1 MNIKDYKNYILR
13 NHYDKYTGLV
23 DQIRT
28 HIHNIAK
35 NNNISLNDKNVYLN
49 ELFEILKYLNLL
61 YNNAVIMNDTCDS
74 LEEPIKS
81 LYESRKFDILYNH
94 ISKLRILNEYKKTLI
109 CSKEIHTPLIDIND
123 RLKVLVSNIG
133 MNNIKMIIDLYINKN
148 YNKETTKIIE
158 FISKI
163 FVPTGISEIKCAE
176 KEKVTDNFDLSNE
189 NIFIRKNKNSK
200 DDIVDNVYDIH
211 IYNDNNDNND
221 KTGSDTKI
229 FYNYIVIKGYFIN
242 DDINIYFK
250 TSQITHL
257 GLYNK
262 RKHIE
267 TMIDELD
274 ESQSKNFKK
283 NVLKYSRLCDI
294 ITLSISEYIKYLEDL
309 YFKYISLTNKTINQ
323 IFKDFIEKQN
333 NASDIYHI
341 IRILLLGD
349 EQAINLAGMIF
360 NLLKE
365 KKSLLH
371 ICDAIYDNLSFMSQL
386 RLKKINMILKDDT
399 KVSFTSND
407 TDYKKQILHSKYMPE
422 VVKQF
427 ALEKVAEMKLNN
439 NDYYKQLMY
448 VKTIINFPWSNPDD
462 SHFFKNK
469 LLNQSL
475 SSYIGDIENKL
486 NNLTYGHKKV
496 KEQLILQVSK
506 WISNPE
512 GKGSCIA
519 LYGPPGVGKTL
530 LAKSIGDVLD
540 IPFIQI
546 TLGGQN
552 DGELLHGHGYTYSG
566 SQPGIIVR
574 KMAEVGKNRCIL
586 YFDELDKSCAKH
598 GGSTNEISSIL
609 IHLTDPNMNKSFQ
622 DRFFQG
628 VDFPLD
634 NCIIMASFN
643 DRKLVDP
650 ILLDRFIDIEVKAY
664 SIYDK
669 IDIIKKFMIPELIKS
684 IGFKSEIE
692 IDNEILKRLIV
703 DFTMEAGVRDIKRKL
718 DLIILKLNKDYMLS
732 SYPKS
737 VNITYDNILK
747 LLDEKPMLMTKIH
760 EQPEIGIIN
769 GLYATSSGIGGIVP
783 IQIKNNYSSDTSFTF
798 KLTGSLGDVMK
809 ESIQCAF
816 TMAVNYIKDNNLL
829 KDINKELKDKFTNG
843 FHIHAPHCS
852 TPKDGP
858 SAGAVFTVC
867 FLSILL
873 KKKIKNYVAMT
884 GEIDLQGNITKI
896 GGLDH
901 KLIGAKMAGVKLVLI
916 SKENE
921 EDIIDIIKDFSDLFD
936 DSFKY
941 KIVTKIEE
949 AVKEFL
955 L

>member
-13 NHYDKYTGLV
+13 NHYDKYTNLI
-23 DQIRT
+23 DKIRT
-28 HIHNIAK
+28 HIHNISK

-61 YNNAVIMNDTCDS
+61 YNNSVMMTDICEP
-74 LEEPIKS
+74 LEEPLKS
-81 LYESRKFDILYNH
+81 LYDSHKFDILYEH
-94 ISKLRILNEYKKTLI
+94 ITKLRIIPEYRKKLI
-109 CSKEIHTPLIDIND
+109 CSKDIHTPLIDIND
-123 RLKVLVSNIG
+123 RLKILINNIG
-133 MNNIKMIIDLYINKN
+133 MNNIKMIINLYISSDRL
-148 YNKETTKIIE
+148 YNKESNKIID
-158 FISKI
+158 FFSKI
-163 FVPTGISEIKCAE
+163 FVPIGVTEIKQSE
-176 KEKVTDNFDLSNE
+176 KDKIVDNFDLMNE
-189 NIFIRKNKNSK
+189 NIFVKKNKNSK
-200 DDIVDNVYDIH
+200 DDIVDNIYDIY
-211 IYNDNNDNND
+211 IYKNEIN
-221 KTGSDTKI
+221 S
-229 FYNYIVIKGYFIN
+229 YHYYIVVKGYFIN

-274 ESQSKNFKK
+274 DSQSKNFKK

-294 ITLSISEYIKYLEDL
+294 ITLSISEYIKYLEEL
-309 YFKYISLTNKTINQ
+309 YYKYISLTNKTINQ

-333 NASDIYHI
+333 NACDIYHI

-349 EQAINLAGMIF
+349 EQSINLAGMIF

-386 RLKKINMILKDDT
+386 RLKKINMTLKDDQ
-399 KVSFTSND
+399 KINFSSPD
-407 TDYKKQILHSKYMPE
+407 TDYKKQIIHSKYMPE
-422 VVKQF
+422 IVKQF

-462 SHFFKNK
+462 THFFKNK

-475 SSYIGDIENKL
+475 QNYLSEIENKL

-506 WISNPE
+506 WISNPD

-574 KMAEVGKNRCIL
+574 KMAEVGKSRCIL

-628 VDFPLD
+628 IDFPLD

-664 SIYDK
+664 SVFDK
-669 IDIIKKFMIPELIKS
+669 IDIIKKFMLPELIKS
-684 IGFKSEIE
+684 IGFKSQIE
-692 IDNEILKRLIV
+692 FDDEILKKLIV

-732 SYPKS
+732 SYPTS
-737 VNITYDNILK
+737 VNITYDNIVK

-760 EQPEIGIIN
+760 DKSEVGIIN
-769 GLYATSSGIGGIVP
+769 GLYATSSGVGGIVP
-783 IQIKNNYSSDTSFTF
+783 IQIKNNYSSDSSFAF

-816 TMAVNYIKDNNLL
+816 TMAVNYIKDNNLIE
-829 KDINKELKDKFTNG
+829 DIQKELKDKFTNG

-858 SAGAVFTVC
+858 SAGAVFTVG
-867 FLSILL
+867 FISKLL
-873 KKKIKNYVAMT
+873 NKKIRNDVAMT
-884 GEIDLQGNITKI
+884 GEIDLLGNITKI
-896 GGLDH
+896 GGLEH
-901 KLIGAKMAGVKLVLI
+901 KLIGAKMAGIKLVLI

-921 EDIIDIIKDFSDLFD
+921 EDIVDIKKDFKDIFNND
-936 DSFKY
+936 FKY
-941 KIVTKIEE
+941 KIVKKIED
-949 AVKEFL
+949 AIDEFL

>member
-13 NHYDKYTGLV
+13 NHYDKYTNLI
-23 DQIRT
+23 DKIRT
-28 HIHNIAK
+28 HIHNISK

-61 YNNAVIMNDTCDS
+61 YNNAVMMNDTCDT
-74 LEEPIKS
+74 LEEPLKS
-81 LYESRKFDILYNH
+81 LYDSQKFDILYEH
-94 ISKLRILNEYKKTLI
+94 ISRLRLLQEYKKKLI
-109 CSKEIHTPLIDIND
+109 CSKEIHTPLIDINE
-123 RLKVLVSNIG
+123 RIKILVNNIG
-133 MNNIKMIIDLYINKN
+133 MNNINMIIELYIEKVFTKESLKMIDFY
-148 YNKETTKIIE
+148 T
-158 FISKI
+158 KI
-163 FVPTGISEIKCAE
+163 FVPIGVSEIKLIE
-176 KEKVTDNFDLSNE
+176 KEKINDNFDLMND
-189 NIFIRKNKNSK
+189 NIYIKKNKNSK
-200 DDIVDNVYDIH
+200 DDIVDNIYDIF
-211 IYNDNNDNND
+211 IYNCESS
-221 KTGSDTKI
+221 KSHL
-229 FYNYIVIKGYFIN
+229 YIVIKGYFIN

-267 TMIDELD
+267 TIIDELD
-274 ESQSKNFKK
+274 DSQSKNFKR

-294 ITLSISEYIKYLEDL
+294 ITLSISEYIKYLEEL
-309 YFKYISLTNKTINQ
+309 YYKYKSLTNKTINQ

-333 NASDIYHI
+333 NACDIYHI
-341 IRILLLGD
+341 IRVLLLGD

-365 KKSLLH
+365 KKSLIH

-386 RLKKINMILKDDT
+386 RLKKINMNIKEDI
-399 KVSFTSND
+399 KMVFNSAD

-439 NDYYKQLMY
+439 NDYYKQLLY

-462 SHFFKNK
+462 THFFKNK
-469 LLNQSL
+469 LLTQSL
-475 SSYIGDIENKL
+475 SSYISNIEDKL

-628 VDFPLD
+628 IDFPLD
-634 NCIIMASFN
+634 NCIIMTSFN

-664 SIYDK
+664 NIYDK

-692 IDNEILKRLIV
+692 FDDEILKKLII

-737 VNITYDNILK
+737 VKITYDNILK

-760 EQPEIGIIN
+760 EHPEIGIIN

-783 IQIKNNYSSDTSFTF
+783 IQIKNNYSADSSFTF

-829 KDINKELKDKFTNG
+829 EDVNKELKEKFTNG

-867 FLSILL
+867 FISKLL
-873 KKKIKNYVAMT
+873 NKKIKNELAMT
-884 GEIDLQGNITKI
+884 GEIDLLGNITKI
-896 GGLDH
+896 GGLEH
-901 KLIGAKMAGVKLVLI
+901 KLIGAKMAGIKLVLI

-921 EDIIDIIKDFSDLFD
+921 EDIIDIKKDFTDLFD
-936 DSFKY
+936 DTFKY
-941 KIVTKIEE
+941 KIISKIDE
-949 AVKEFL
+949 AIDEFIIK
-955 L
+955 

>member
-1 MNIKDYKNYILR
+1 L
-13 NHYDKYTGLV
+13 
-23 DQIRT
+23 
-28 HIHNIAK
+28 
-35 NNNISLNDKNVYLN
+35 
-49 ELFEILKYLNLL
+49 
-61 YNNAVIMNDTCDS
+61 
-74 LEEPIKS
+74 
-81 LYESRKFDILYNH
+81 
-94 ISKLRILNEYKKTLI
+94 
-109 CSKEIHTPLIDIND
+109 
-123 RLKVLVSNIG
+123 
-133 MNNIKMIIDLYINKN
+133 
-148 YNKETTKIIE
+148 
-158 FISKI
+158 
-163 FVPTGISEIKCAE
+163 
-176 KEKVTDNFDLSNE
+176 
-189 NIFIRKNKNSK
+189 
-200 DDIVDNVYDIH
+200 
-211 IYNDNNDNND
+211 
-221 KTGSDTKI
+221 
-229 FYNYIVIKGYFIN
+229 
-242 DDINIYFK
+242 
-250 TSQITHL
+250 
-257 GLYNK
+257 
-262 RKHIE
+262 
-267 TMIDELD
+267 
-274 ESQSKNFKK
+274 
-283 NVLKYSRLCDI
+283 
-294 ITLSISEYIKYLEDL
+294 
-309 YFKYISLTNKTINQ
+309 
-323 IFKDFIEKQN
+323 
-333 NASDIYHI
+333 
-341 IRILLLGD
+341 
-349 EQAINLAGMIF
+349 
-360 NLLKE
+360 
-365 KKSLLH
+365 
-371 ICDAIYDNLSFMSQL
+371 
-386 RLKKINMILKDDT
+386 
-399 KVSFTSND
+399 
-407 TDYKKQILHSKYMPE
+407 
-422 VVKQF
+422 
-427 ALEKVAEMKLNN
+427 
-439 NDYYKQLMY
+439 Y

-462 SHFFKNK
+462 THFFKNK
-469 LLNQSL
+469 LLTQSL
-475 SSYIGDIENKL
+475 SSYISNIEDKL

-628 VDFPLD
+628 IDFPLD
-634 NCIIMASFN
+634 NCIIMTSFN

-664 SIYDK
+664 NIYDK

-692 IDNEILKRLIV
+692 FDDEILKKLII

-737 VNITYDNILK
+737 VNITYENILK

-760 EQPEIGIIN
+760 ENPEVGIIN

-783 IQIKNNYSSDTSFTF
+783 IQIKNNYSADSSFTF

-829 KDINKELKDKFTNG
+829 EDVNKELKEKFTNG

-867 FLSILL
+867 FISKLL
-873 KKKIKNYVAMT
+873 NKKIKNELAMT
-884 GEIDLQGNITKI
+884 GEIDLLGNITKI
-896 GGLDH
+896 GGLEH
-901 KLIGAKMAGVKLVLI
+901 KLIGAKMAGIKLVLI

-921 EDIIDIIKDFSDLFD
+921 EDIIDIKKDFTDLFD
-936 DSFKY
+936 DTFKY
-941 KIVTKIEE
+941 KIVNKIDE
-949 AVKEFL
+949 AINEFIIE
-955 L
+955 